1 MNQSREII
9 FGALIAWCTIFSSSG
24 QSAQPATISQNIIA
38 TGSMPEVFLQEG
50 VSTPNN
56 ESAPTFTPDGNTV
69 YFEDGRKI
77 CFSEMV
83 DRKWT
88 KPKLVS
94 FSGQWKDWD
103 PCLSPDGKRL
113 FFVSNRPLDG
123 APKDK
128 PQKDN

>member
-77 CFSEMV
+77 CFSEIVEQEM
-83 DRKWT
+83 DQT
-88 KPKLVS
+88 EIGFL
-94 FSGQWKDWD
+94 FGTME
-103 PCLSPDGKRL
+103 RL
-113 FFVSNRPLDG
+113 GPMSQP
-123 APKDK
+123 
-128 PQKDN
+128 